1 MIEFTMGGA
10 WLRWDA
16 LDRQAKW
23 LAGLSISAAS
33 FAGVLTG
40 VLFAY
45 GLHDGSA
52 SELDLAIRPYVP
64 WIAWWMVSLLV
75 LSAILWWRFSLRQDE
90 MFNQVQNWALG
101 SASSWTMALVT
112 IWAILSF
119 AGALPPVSIGAILL
133 VYFAALMGFWFVA
146 VRRWA

>member
-10 WLRWDA
+10 WFRWDA
-16 LDRQAKW
+16 LDHQAKW

-33 FAGVLTG
+33 FAGFLTG

-45 GLHDGSA
+45 YLHGGTT
-52 SELDLAIRPYVP
+52 SELDLVVRPNIRWV
-64 WIAWWMVSLLV
+64 AWWAVSLLV

-90 MFNQVQNWALG
+90 LFNRVQNWAIG
-101 SASSWTMALVT
+101 AASSSTMALVT
-112 IWAILSF
+112 IWAILAF

-133 VYFAALMGFWFVA
+133 IHFAALMGFWFVA